1 MEQLVSTILPY
12 ISPSALPVVLVVLG
26 GLYIYRKIDG
36 QRKVTAVERDKE
48 FSDIHDTIL
57 KHEFEISNLK
67 GTSLH
72 HAEVLDDLRDTVG
85 VLNANIVKLTVTVE
99 SLCESIKDSN
109 KRNPA

>member
-12 ISPSALPVVLVVLG
+12 ISPSALPLVVVVLG

-48 FSDIHDTIL
+48 FGDIHDTIL
-57 KHEFEISNLK
+57 KHEFEIANLK
-67 GTSLH
+67 GTSTH
-72 HAEVLDDLRDTVG
+72 HEEVLDDLRDTVG
-85 VLNANIVKLTVTVE
+85 ILNTNIVKLTVTVE

-109 KRNPA
+109 RRTPE